1 MPNISDEKLIK
12 AAIEDDTEA
21 KETLKERIK
30 SIVLTARQKNG
41 IQDSTENAKTLTD
54 EIEQKVLDAL
64 YQFRF
69 RVSLETLV
77 YRITVNQIL
86 VKQRKKIKQQTIT
99 QNQNGSMSRT

>member
-1 MPNISDEKLIK
+1 MLNILDKKLIK

-30 SIVLTARQKNG
+30 SIALTAMQKNG

-69 RVSLETLV
+69 RVSLETWV
-77 YRITVNQIL
+77 HRITVNLIIEY
-86 VKQRKKIKQQTIT
+86 QRRIMRWQPMSQSL
-99 QNQNGSMSRT
+99 NGSNS